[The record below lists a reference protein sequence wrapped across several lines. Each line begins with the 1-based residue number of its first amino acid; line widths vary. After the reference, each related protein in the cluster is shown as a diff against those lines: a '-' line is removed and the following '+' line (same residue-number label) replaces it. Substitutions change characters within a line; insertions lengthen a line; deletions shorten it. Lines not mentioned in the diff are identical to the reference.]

1 MNMIAETLRFIFR
14 DFPSVMLVLALL
26 IAAVSKTRGAASER
40 FLSWVLLLPIGVTG
54 LWAGAFHIF
63 LPGAAS
69 ADIGWH
75 ASPFEFEVGMAD
87 LAIGITACMAFWQ
100 DLSFK
105 TAAVLAASVFLIGDA
120 VGHIHQMLGAGNFSP
135 GNAGVPFYTDI
146 ICPILAIAFLLLER
160 RRASGSLRR

>member
-1 MNMIAETLRFIFR
+1 MIADIVRLVFR
-14 DFPSVMLVLALL
+14 DFPAVMLVLALL
-26 IAAVSKTRGAASER
+26 IAAVTRSHESTLER
-40 FLSWVLLLPIGVTG
+40 FLAWVLLLPIGLTG

-87 LAIGITACMAFWQ
+87 LAIGITACVAFWQ

-105 TAAVLAASVFLIGDA
+105 AAAVLVSSLFLLGDA
-120 VGHIHQMLGAGNFSP
+120 IGHIQQMLTTENFSP

-146 ICPILAIAFLLLER
+146 ICPVIAVVLLLFEKRR
-160 RRASGSLRR
+160 RRALQIAN

>member
-1 MNMIAETLRFIFR
+1 MIADTLRLLSR
-14 DFPSVMLVLALL
+14 DFPAVMLILALL
-26 IAAVSKTRGAASER
+26 IAAINPTRGPAPER
-40 FLSWVLLLPIGVTG
+40 FLSWVLLLPIGLTG

-87 LAIGITACMAFWQ
+87 LAIGITACVAFWQ

-105 TAAVLAASVFLIGDA
+105 AAAVLVASSLPTRRCDRTHPSNAQRGKLFTRKRGRA
-120 VGHIHQMLGAGNFSP
+120 VLHRHHRS
-135 GNAGVPFYTDI
+135 
-146 ICPILAIAFLLLER
+146 
-160 RRASGSLRR
+160 ASRYRLTVA